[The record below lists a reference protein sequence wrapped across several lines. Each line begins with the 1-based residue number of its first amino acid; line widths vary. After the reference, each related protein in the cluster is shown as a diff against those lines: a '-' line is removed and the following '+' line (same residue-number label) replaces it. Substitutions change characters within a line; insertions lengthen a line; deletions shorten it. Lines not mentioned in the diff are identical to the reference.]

1 MTAPRYRWQP
11 TTKEIAK
18 RYGLLESDVIRFDH
32 NTSPFPTTWAA
43 PLVMPLASGLN
54 EYPGAS
60 YRPLREAAA
69 RYHGVE
75 PENVVPGAGIDELIL
90 LAARTF
96 LGRSKRGTAITPGY
110 PLYEIA
116 TLQTGADFVA
126 VPFDPV
132 GFGFPRRAIG
142 EAAETADVTWLCV
155 PHNPTGARF
164 ADADIERV
172 ILDAKGVVVIDAA
185 YAEFAGDRWASWIG
199 RHDNLIVCATL
210 SKAFGL
216 AGARVGVAL
225 ASPDLADAL
234 DGHRPPGSISSLSAA
249 LAVEALAATSR
260 MERHVER
267 IIRRRD
273 EFAGALRGLGIGV
286 LAGSK
291 ANFLLCEVGEQSHE
305 LAASL
310 IREGLVIRTF
320 ADDSEIG
327 HFIRLTARSRE
338 DNERLVVALAERLG

>member
-11 TTKEIAK
+11 TTKEIAE
-18 RYGLLESDVIRFDH
+18 RYGLLESEVIRFDH
-32 NTSPFPTTWAA
+32 NTSPFPTAWAA
-43 PLVMPLASGLN
+43 PLVMPLAPGLN

-69 RYHGVE
+69 AYHGVDVD
-75 PENVVPGAGIDELIL
+75 NVVPGAGIDELIL
-90 LAARTF
+90 LVARTF
-96 LGRSKRGTAITPGY
+96 LGRSRRGTAITPGY

-116 TLQTGADFVA
+116 TLQTGADFIA
-126 VPFDPV
+126 VPFEPP

-142 EAAETADVTWLCV
+142 EAAETSDVTWLCV
-155 PHNPTGARF
+155 PHNPTGGRF
-164 ADADIERV
+164 DDGDIERV

-185 YAEFAGDRWASWIG
+185 YAEFAGDRWASWVE

-225 ASPDLADAL
+225 AQPELAAEL

-249 LAVEALAATSR
+249 LAVEALSTPSR
-260 MERHVER
+260 MERNVEL

-273 EFAGALRGLGIGV
+273 ELAAALRDIGIGV
-286 LAGSK
+286 LPGSRT
-291 ANFLLCEVGEQSHE
+291 NFVLCEVGDTSHD

-310 IREGLVIRTF
+310 IREGLVIRTYP
-320 ADDSEIG
+320 DESEIG
-327 HFIRLTARSRE
+327 HFIRLTARSRGE
-338 DNERLVVALAERLG
+338 NERLLTAMERLLG